1 MSYPVL
7 FGTTASQG
15 GSLLSYTGTG
25 LDGDAIISSNTFL
38 TVPSKNGA
46 YDGDMVVKNYSSL
59 TINSGARLSPD
70 QPCRGMLIYVQGN
83 CTINGRLSMSGYG
96 ASANPTVGGASDGNA
111 VSSSGLLLPFRTQAG
126 LTSVSGSASY
136 ANGFGN
142 AARAALANHTSGT
155 GTVITVARDGA
166 AGNTSPGNST
176 PGNPGSNGSTGQS
189 GGGGSGGSYSG
200 GISAASG
207 SNGYIFAGGAGGG
220 GSDNNV
226 GGSATNAT
234 QYGGGGRG
242 GGYGGL
248 VAEGGAGNPHGTSS
262 GNYSTYGYTVYDD
275 PNSSIGNTGPG
286 GLLILVVGGT
296 LTIDS
301 GSTIEANGNNP
312 SLTQTNASV
321 VAGGGGCS
329 GGGNVVVA
337 YKSIVN
343 NGSIIANGGVASGFT
358 YPGGRYGGSG
368 GNGSVQT
375 LAII

>member
-25 LDGDAIISSNTFL
+25 LDGNQVISTNTFL
-38 TVPSKNGA
+38 TVPNKNGS
-46 YDGDMVVKNYSSL
+46 YDGDMIVKNYESL
-59 TINSGARLSPD
+59 TINSGVRLSPD
-70 QPCRGMLIYVQGN
+70 QPCRGMIIYVQGN

-111 VSSSGLLLPFRTQAG
+111 VSSSGLLLPFRTQNG

-142 AARAALANHTSGT
+142 AARTALANHTSGT

-166 AGNTSPGNST
+166 AGNTSPGVGSA
-176 PGNPGSNGSTGQS
+176 GNPGSNGSTGQS

-200 GISAASG
+200 GVSAASG

-248 VAEGGAGNPHGTSS
+248 IAEGGAGNPHGPATGTYSS
-262 GNYSTYGYTVYDD
+262 FGYTVYDD
-275 PNSSIGNTGPG
+275 PNS
-286 GLLILVVGGT
+286 
-296 LTIDS
+296 
-301 GSTIEANGNNP
+301 
-312 SLTQTNASV
+312 
-321 VAGGGGCS
+321 
-329 GGGNVVVA
+329 
-337 YKSIVN
+337 
-343 NGSIIANGGVASGFT
+343 
-358 YPGGRYGGSG
+358 
-368 GNGSVQT
+368 
-375 LAII
+375 LAQEDF